1 MKYNLSKLLLV
12 SAFALPFSLMAQN
25 NQIEEVVVTSTK
37 QEKSIQDVP
46 ASITALTAADI

>member
-1 MKYNLSKLLLV
+1 VKYHLSKLLLV
-12 SAFALPFSLMAQN
+12 SACALPFSLMAQN

-46 ASITALTAADI
+46 GNDYLH